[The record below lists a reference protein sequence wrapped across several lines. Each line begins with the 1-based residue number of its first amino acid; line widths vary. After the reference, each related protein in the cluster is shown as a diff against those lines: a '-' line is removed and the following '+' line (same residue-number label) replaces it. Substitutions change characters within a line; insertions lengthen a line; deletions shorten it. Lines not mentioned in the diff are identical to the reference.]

1 MKRADLV
8 KPDFNKELAELKEL
22 QQKMPDF
29 EQNVAQ
35 ILSYHQILLKEIN
48 YLKELQPYLL
58 AIQNNANYIE
68 QNLGVVKK
76 SIELKL
82 KV

>member
-1 MKRADLV
+1 MKYQRKNNFL
-8 KPDFNKELAELKEL
+8 
-22 QQKMPDF
+22 
-29 EQNVAQ
+29 
-35 ILSYHQILLKEIN
+35 QILLKEIN

-58 AIQNNANYIE
+58 AIQNNANYVE

-82 KV
+82 QG